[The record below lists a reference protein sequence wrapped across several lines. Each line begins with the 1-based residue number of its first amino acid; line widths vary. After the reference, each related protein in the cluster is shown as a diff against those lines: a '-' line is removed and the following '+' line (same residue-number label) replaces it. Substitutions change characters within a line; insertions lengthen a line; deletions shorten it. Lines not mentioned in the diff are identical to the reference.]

1 MWKISIIGAGALGGA
16 VADRLL
22 QAGSGEVVLV
32 DGDASDARGRA
43 LDAATAAALR
53 GDGGWVHAS
62 DDWRDL
68 AGSTAVVIAGGDAT
82 AVRVSAT
89 QVAEHA
95 PDAMVV
101 VAAEPME
108 ALTDLVAFT
117 TLFPRQRVAGVG
129 GVIDSARLRALV
141 AAEVGASA
149 RDVWALVVGE
159 HGDTMVPLLSSASVA
174 GAPVAELIAAERLEE
189 IARRVRERPALDDLQ
204 ARAAA
209 AAHMVD
215 GVMADRRRV
224 VSCCVLCEGE
234 LGLERVCIDVPVRL
248 GAGGVE
254 EIVAVPMSDAE
265 RVALAH
271 SADVVRERVAALL
284 GAG

>member
-1 MWKISIIGAGALGGA
+1 
-16 VADRLL
+16 
-22 QAGSGEVVLV
+22 
-32 DGDASDARGRA
+32 
-43 LDAATAAALR
+43 
-53 GDGGWVHAS
+53 
-62 DDWRDL
+62 
-68 AGSTAVVIAGGDAT
+68 
-82 AVRVSAT
+82 
-89 QVAEHA
+89 
-95 PDAMVV
+95 
-101 VAAEPME
+101 ME

-209 AAHMVD
+209 AAQVVD
-215 GVMADRRRV
+215 GVTADRRRV

-265 RVALAH
+265 RMALAH